1 MKKGNFTGWLT
12 QVLPEKQMSEAFI
25 NSIFLAMSGGFQ
37 DAYTYFTRDKVFS
50 NAQTGNVVLMSQH
63 FMMGEWK
70 DGLKYLLPLLA
81 FAFGVLA
88 AERIQAQFRFA
99 RRLHWRQGILLLE
112 IAILLIVGFLP
123 QTLNMT
129 ATILVSFS
137 CAMQVQAFR
146 KVGRLFLRQHDV
158 HRQSAERYGV
168 AFHVFQGA
176 PSRVFEA
183 GSLLFWHHPV
193 FRTGRRGRRQLIG
206 SLRGTCDLGIRRT
219 SDGECAVNVHGKAA
233 RMEQVRTDRKGR
245 V

>member
-1 MKKGNFTGWLT
+1 MKKGKFTGWMT

-88 AERIQAQFRFA
+88 ADTGAVPFCQAATLAAGNSAAGNCNPSDCRIPSADPQHDGDHPGVVLLCDAGA
-99 RRLHWRQGILLLE
+99 GIPE
-112 IAILLIVGFLP
+112 G
-123 QTLNMT
+123 
-129 ATILVSFS
+129 
-137 CAMQVQAFR
+137 
-146 KVGRLFLRQHDV
+146 GRLFLRQHDV
-158 HRQSAERYGV
+158 HRQSAEWYGI

-176 PSRVFEA
+176 PSRVFKA

-219 SDGECAVNVHGKAA
+219 SDGECAVNVPGKAA

>member
-1 MKKGNFTGWLT
+1 MKKGKFTGWMT

-146 KVGRLFLRQHDV
+146 KVDGYSYASTMCIGNLRSGTASNV
-158 HRQSAERYGV
+158 TKL
-168 AFHVFQGA
+168 A
-176 PSRVFEA
+176 PSEKVKI
-183 GSLLFWHHPV
+183 GT
-193 FRTGRRGRRQLIG
+193 RTAHSATEQRL
-206 SLRGTCDLGIRRT
+206 
-219 SDGECAVNVHGKAA
+219 CAVFLKKG
-233 RMEQVRTDRKGR
+233 MTRKR
-245 V
+245 IEKSAKKSYSKRINYATL